1 MVFPIRGKGMIKV
14 LIKVF
19 FGVAVLAVV
28 LVVAGGYWLENNA
41 DTVAE
46 AAMDASGMTEDLAAQ
61 RELRCDSAQRQFQSA
76 WDRAVETG
84 TDERDADRLD
94 YLEAEAKAA
103 CQPV

>member
-1 MVFPIRGKGMIKV
+1 MIKA

-28 LVVAGGYWLENNA
+28 LVVAGGYWVQNNA
-41 DTVAE
+41 ETVAE
-46 AAMDASGMTEDLAAQ
+46 AAIQATGIDKQIAAQ
-61 RELRCDSAQRQFQSA
+61 QEIRCEQAQRQFQSA

-84 TDERDADRLD
+84 TDERDADMLD
-94 YLEAEAKAA
+94 NLEAVAEAA

>member
-1 MVFPIRGKGMIKV
+1 MFKA

-28 LVVAGGYWLENNA
+28 LVGAGGYWIENNA

-46 AAMDASGMTEDLAAQ
+46 AAIQATGIDKQIAAQ
-61 RELRCDSAQRQFQSA
+61 QEIRCQQAQRQFQSA
-76 WDRAVETG
+76 WDRAVESG
-84 TDERDADRLD
+84 TDERDADMLAN
-94 YLEAEAKAA
+94 LEAVAAAA

>member
-1 MVFPIRGKGMIKV
+1 MIKA

-28 LVVAGGYWLENNA
+28 LVVAGGYWVQNNA
-41 DTVAE
+41 ETVAE
-46 AAMDASGMTEDLAAQ
+46 AAIQATGIDKQIAVQQEI
-61 RELRCDSAQRQFQSA
+61 RCEQAQRQFQSA

-84 TDERDADRLD
+84 TDDRDADMLD
-94 YLEAEAKAA
+94 NLEAVAKAA

>member
-1 MVFPIRGKGMIKV
+1 MIKA
-14 LIKVF
+14 LFKVF

-28 LVVAGGYWLENNA
+28 LVFAGGYWLESNA

-61 RELRCDSAQRQFQSA
+61 RALRCDAAQRHFQSA
-76 WDRAVETG
+76 WDRAVENG